1 MKKIIFAFF
10 AFLFIALTLTAC
22 INFNDEQATLDKIKQ
37 RDKLIVGVKTDS
49 KPFGYKNEKGEIV
62 GYDVDLAKKIAEN
75 ILGDPNKIE
84 LVEVTS
90 ANRIMKLTSG
100 EVDILISSFTINP
113 QRKKAVDFSV
123 PYFATGQALMVKKG
137 SKIKTFADL
146 ENKSIGVVI
155 GTTAEQNIKEFA
167 PRAVIKSVKTYQE
180 LYDLL
185 KEGKV
190 DVITSDAAIL
200 RGFEI
205 DDSEVVLL
213 SGRYTKE
220 YYGIAFRKDE
230 ESESLQDTVDSILNK
245 LNTTNFLV
253 QLGKTWISDERW

>member
-1 MKKIIFAFF
+1 
-10 AFLFIALTLTAC
+10 
-22 INFNDEQATLDKIKQ
+22 
-37 RDKLIVGVKTDS
+37 
-49 KPFGYKNEKGEIV
+49 
-62 GYDVDLAKKIAEN
+62 
-75 ILGDPNKIE
+75 
-84 LVEVTS
+84 
-90 ANRIMKLTSG
+90 MKLTSG
-100 EVDILISSFTINP
+100 EVDILISSLTINP
-113 QRKKAVDFSV
+113 QRKKAVEFSS

-137 SKIKTFADL
+137 SKIRSFADL
-146 ENKSIGVVI
+146 EDKAIGVVI

-180 LYDLL
+180 LYNLL

-230 ESESLQDTVDSILNK
+230 ESKSLQEAVDGILNK
-245 LNTTNFLV
+245 LNTTNFLI
-253 QLGKTWISDERW
+253 QLGKTWVSD

>member
-1 MKKIIFAFF
+1 MRKIILGFLVLIFAVT
-10 AFLFIALTLTAC
+10 TLTAC
-22 INFNDEQATLDKIKQ
+22 VNFNKEQETLDKIKS
-37 RDKLIVGVKTDS
+37 RDKLIVGVKADS

-100 EVDILISSFTINP
+100 EVDLLISSFTINP

-137 SKIKTFADL
+137 SNIRSFVDL
-146 ENKSIGVVI
+146 DDKSIGVVI
-155 GTTAEQNIKEFA
+155 GTTSEQNIKELA
-167 PRAVIKSVKTYQE
+167 PRSVIKSVKTYKE
-180 LYDLL
+180 LYNLL
-185 KEGKV
+185 KNGEV

-200 RGFEI
+200 RGFEQ
-205 DDSEVVLL
+205 DDKEVVLL

-220 YYGIAFRKDE
+220 YYGIAFRKE
-230 ESESLQDTVDSILNK
+230 EDSESLEQAINGILKK
-245 LNTTNFLV
+245 LDTTNFFV
-253 QLGKTWISDERW
+253 QLGKTWVTD